1 MAQASQI
8 KVYACKIAE
17 KIITICQGDLN
28 ISSNLLTSLMDT
40 YSSTKPVLPIDGAS
54 NQAFAS
60 MKNLWSSI
68 K

>member
-28 ISSNLLTSLMDT
+28 ISHGLLTSLIDGF
-40 YSSTKPVLPIDGAS
+40 SASKPPQPID
-54 NQAFAS
+54 
-60 MKNLWSSI
+60 
-68 K
+68 

>member
-28 ISSNLLTSLMDT
+28 ISPGLLSTLIQAFG
-40 YSSTKPVLPIDGAS
+40 SSKPPAPLDQHS
-54 NQAFAS
+54 NQAHQS
-60 MKNLWSSI
+60 MKSLWNSI